1 MHPRFVNWEKNP
13 KNKNKNGGE
22 ARTRELAPAAQCRRT
37 YWHKGPFF

>member
-13 KNKNKNGGE
+13 KNKNGGE

-37 YWHKGPFF
+37 YWHNESFF